1 METQLR
7 ELIGVELRRRH
18 AVGLMESKIK
28 PVHIANALMRE
39 EHGVVGRMADLR
51 HLMTATAAKET
62 PERQEDAARRLI
74 ERSRE
79 RWGRLADEPNLKKS
93 VLMTKVLPLLR
104 TILGT
109 DGAAFGATPEMSS
122 FSSPSALTVT
132 RDPSDDHAGALIH
145 RMWSGNVPEERLP
158 ILDLLHRLTDPEQDA
173 AHLDDLTAVLAP
185 LAENL
190 ANYNPPAFLGQDLAN
205 RPFTEIDHALRAAA
219 ADLFRYEEALRPNP
233 IATLE
238 RIVVL
243 ASVSL
248 FTFAASRAH
257 VWAGLP
263 RRPLLLD
270 ATGGTRHMA
279 ISSAS
284 EQTVKRL
291 LDDGRRYM
299 ALVLTQMLDGQD
311 PDWPDRPAETLAA
324 LFDAHLKKAKV
335 SSLKNVAEIVE
346 ELREEGT
353 DIREVFPDRLMDI
366 IDNASRGLDGYLR
379 LLGIRA
385 GLLYPQQKNPI
396 KRLIPS
402 DRTLEVLVAS
412 TIDVTQRPMEY
423 RDFLDRFYERWHIV
437 TGGRL
442 QDAFILSDAGIT
454 VPTADLSENADRLL
468 SRLEMLGLARKL
480 ADSVAVV
487 GMMEGEHARH

>member
-1 METQLR
+1 METHLR
-7 ELIGVELRRRH
+7 ELIGGELRRRH
-18 AVGLMESKIK
+18 GLGLMESKIK

-39 EHGVVGRMADLR
+39 EHLVVGRMADLK
-51 HLMTATAAKET
+51 HLMTATAAKES
-62 PERQEDAARRLI
+62 PERQQEAARRLI

-79 RWGRLADEPNLKKS
+79 RWGRLADEPELKKS

-132 RDPSDDHAGALIH
+132 RDPSDDHAGAVIH
-145 RMWSGNVPEERLP
+145 KLWNGNAPDDRLP
-158 ILDLLHRLTDPEQDA
+158 ILNLFHRLTDPDQDVA
-173 AHLDDLTAVLAP
+173 QLDDLTAVLAP
-185 LAENL
+185 LAETP
-190 ANYNPPAFLGQDLAN
+190 AAYNRPPFLGEDLSN
-205 RPFTEIDHALRAAA
+205 RPFTDIDLALRAAA
-219 ADLFRYEEALRPNP
+219 ADLSLYEEALRPNP
-233 IATLE
+233 IATLQ
-238 RIVVL
+238 RIIVL
-243 ASVSL
+243 ASISL
-248 FTFAASRAH
+248 FAFASSRAH

-270 ATGGTRHMA
+270 AAGGSRHSA
-279 ISSAS
+279 VSAAS

-299 ALVLTQMLDGQD
+299 ALVLTQMLDKQD
-311 PDWPDRPAETLAA
+311 PDWPNHPAETLSA
-324 LFDAHLKKAKV
+324 LFDTNLRKTKAPST
-335 SSLKNVAEIVE
+335 SSVVETTE
-346 ELREEGT
+346 ELREEGA
-353 DIREVFPDRLMDI
+353 DVREAIPERLLDI

-385 GLLYPQQKNPI
+385 GLLYPQQKNPT

-412 TIDVTQRPMEY
+412 TIDVSQRPMEY
-423 RDFLDRFYERWHIV
+423 RDFLDRLYDRWRIV

-442 QDAFILSDAGIT
+442 EDALILADAGIH
-454 VPTADLSENADRLL
+454 VPTADLTENADRLL
-468 SRLEMLGLARKL
+468 SRLEVLGLARKL

-487 GMMEGEHARH
+487 GMMESEHGRH

>member
-7 ELIGVELRRRH
+7 ELIGGELRRRH
-18 AVGLMESKIK
+18 GIGLMESKIK

-39 EHGVVGRMADLR
+39 EHRVVGRMADLK

-62 PERQEDAARRLI
+62 PERQQEAARRLV

-79 RWGRLADEPNLKKS
+79 RWGRLADEPDLKKS

-132 RDPSDDHAGALIH
+132 RDPSDDHAGAVIH
-145 RMWSGNVPEERLP
+145 RLWNGNTPEDRLP
-158 ILDLLHRLTDPEQDA
+158 ILVLLHRLTDPKQDLA
-173 AHLDDLTAVLAP
+173 NLDDLTAVLAP
-185 LAENL
+185 LAEDPTD
-190 ANYNPPAFLGQDLAN
+190 YNPSNFLGEDLAN
-205 RPFTEIDHALRAAA
+205 RPFTEIDQALRAAA
-219 ADLFRYEEALRPNP
+219 ADLSRYEEDLRPNP
-233 IATLE
+233 IATLQ
-238 RIVVL
+238 RIIVL

-248 FTFAASRAH
+248 FTFAASRGH

-270 ATGGTRHMA
+270 TVGSNRHSGVA
-279 ISSAS
+279 SAS

-299 ALVLTQMLDGQD
+299 ALVLTQLLDEQD
-311 PDWPDRPAETLAA
+311 PDWPDCPAETLAK
-324 LFDAHLKKAKV
+324 LFESHLKKTKMP
-335 SSLKNVAEIVE
+335 SLKNVSEIAE
-346 ELREEGT
+346 ELREEGAN
-353 DIREVFPDRLMDI
+353 IREVLPDRLMDT

-385 GLLYPQQKNPI
+385 GLLYPQQKNPM

-442 QDAFILSDAGIT
+442 EDALILADAGIP
-454 VPTADLSENADRLL
+454 VPTADLTENADRLL

-487 GMMEGEHARH
+487 GMMEGENARH